1 MFQVFHHQITNSSRT
16 IKEYFL
22 GIFNNLTI
30 PGFGITALWKLLFAS
45 QHPSTNF
52 LMLVS
57 SQQNNS
63 WESGLFDCCSS
74 LFFVLSNTP

>member
-1 MFQVFHHQITNSSRT
+1 MFQVFHHQIINSFVT

-22 GIFNNLTI
+22 GTFNNQTI
-30 PGFGITALWKLLFAS
+30 PGFGITALRKLLFAS
-45 QHPSTNF
+45 QHPSTKF
-52 LMLVS
+52 LLLAS

-74 LFFVLSNTP
+74 LVFVLSNNP